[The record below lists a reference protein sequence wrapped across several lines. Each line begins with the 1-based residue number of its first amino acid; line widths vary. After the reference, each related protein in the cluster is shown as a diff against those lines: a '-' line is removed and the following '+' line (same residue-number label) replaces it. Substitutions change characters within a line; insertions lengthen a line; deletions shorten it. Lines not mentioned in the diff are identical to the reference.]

1 MEPKVVCVEMF
12 DPLEIAIPSNI
23 TLDPIKDNVAS
34 FPWKDNLTVFPLRT
48 WFHWSTVTGN
58 PLMKILFPEDV
69 IVNTFPSTVLEIVC
83 SSTNEDIQEEDE
95 KSMLPEQ
102 GTGVR

>member
-1 MEPKVVCVEMF
+1 
-12 DPLEIAIPSNI
+12 
-23 TLDPIKDNVAS
+23 
-34 FPWKDNLTVFPLRT
+34 
-48 WFHWSTVTGN
+48 
-58 PLMKILFPEDV
+58 MKILFPEDV
-69 IVNTFPSTVLEIVC
+69 IVNTFTSTVLEIVC